1 MTKLSNILN
10 EMLSI
15 YRIDVLIKTNSNF
28 NQVLIYNEVRA
39 LPGVV
44 VVTVQQSDFLD
55 AKANNT
61 SEFSLLKLKYIV
73 TTTPQDDIQKIKIA
87 ASTTH
92 KVEGLLQFIPRIQ
105 TIEKIG
111 QY

>member
-1 MTKLSNILN
+1 MMKLENILN
-10 EMLSI
+10 EILSI
-15 YRIDVLIKTNSNF
+15 YKIEVLIKTNSNY

-55 AKANNT
+55 AKATNT
-61 SEFSLLKLKYIV
+61 AEFALLKMKYLV
-73 TTTPQDDIQKIKIA
+73 TSTPQDDIQKIKNA
-87 ASTTH
+87 AFTTN
-92 KVEGLLQFIPRIQ
+92 KVDGLLQFVPRLQ
-105 TIEKIG
+105 TIEKVG

>member
-1 MTKLSNILN
+1 MIKLNNILN
-10 EMLSI
+10 EVLSI
-15 YRIDVLIKTNSNF
+15 YKIDVLIKTNSNY
-28 NQVLIYNEVRA
+28 NQVFLYNEIRA

-55 AKANNT
+55 SKATNT
-61 SEFSLLKLKYIV
+61 AEFALLKMKYIV
-73 TTTPQDDIQKIKIA
+73 ATTPEEEIQKIKSA
-87 ASTTH
+87 AFTTN

-105 TIEKIG
+105 TIEKVG

>member
-1 MTKLSNILN
+1 MKLENILN
-10 EMLSI
+10 EILSI
-15 YRIDVLIKTNSNF
+15 YKIEVLIKTNSNY

-55 AKANNT
+55 NKATNT
-61 SEFSLLKLKYIV
+61 SEFALLKIKYIV
-73 TTTPQDDIQKIKIA
+73 LSTPQDDIQKIKNSA
-87 ASTTH
+87 FTTN
-92 KVEGLLQFIPRIQ
+92 KVDGLLQFVPRLQ
-105 TIEKIG
+105 TIEKVG

>member
-1 MTKLSNILN
+1 MKLENILN
-10 EMLSI
+10 EILSI
-15 YRIDVLIKTNSNF
+15 YKIEVLIKTNSNY

-55 AKANNT
+55 AKATNT
-61 SEFSLLKLKYIV
+61 SEFALLKIKYLV
-73 TTTPQDDIQKIKIA
+73 TTTPQDDIQKIKNSA
-87 ASTTH
+87 FTTN
-92 KVEGLLQFIPRIQ
+92 KVDGLLQFVPRLQ
-105 TIEKIG
+105 TIEKVG

>member
-1 MTKLSNILN
+1 MTKLNNILN

-55 AKANNT
+55 AKAT
-61 SEFSLLKLKYIV
+61 STAEFALLKMKYIV
-73 TTTPQDDIQKIKIA
+73 STTPEADIQKIKVA
-87 ASTTH
+87 SSTTH
-92 KVEGLLQFIPRIQ
+92 KVDGLLQFIPRLQ

>member
-1 MTKLSNILN
+1 MTKLNNILN

-55 AKANNT
+55 AKATNT
-61 SEFSLLKLKYIV
+61 AEFALLKMKYIV
-73 TTTPQDDIQKIKIA
+73 TTTPEDDIQKIKVA
-87 ASTTH
+87 SSTTH
-92 KVEGLLQFIPRIQ
+92 KVDGLLQFIPRLQ
-105 TIEKIG
+105 TVEKIG